1 MLEMVLPHHP
11 TSPSPSGPFLC
22 SCPSPGYLLLSR
34 GSSAPVLLAP
44 PPVTISLPVTTAAIS
59 SAVTAAASPGT
70 YRSIASHAAWPHKTR
85 GEPQHLTHWHRSDA
99 TPLPPS
105 RWGSGLGRWGRG
117 GCAYMGTGCLLQ
129 GGLSPPWPSTQHLGA
144 LQNQPGL
151 QEPKIWVKHP
161 L

>member
-1 MLEMVLPHHP
+1 MLEMVLLHHP

-22 SCPSPGYLLLSR
+22 LCPSPGYLLLSC

-85 GEPQHLTHWHRSDA
+85 GEPRHLTHWHRSDA

-105 RWGSGLGRWGRG
+105 QWGSGLGRWGRG
-117 GCAYMGTGCLLQ
+117 GCAYMGTECLLRGGCLLHGHQ
-129 GGLSPPWPSTQHLGA
+129 PNILGLSKTSLGCKS
-144 LQNQPGL
+144 QKSG
-151 QEPKIWVKHP
+151 
-161 L
+161 